1 MITING
7 YWFDGKTS
15 SQTDARMFVFGSGG
29 VRIERSEDGEVLSS
43 TLVSEMDVSARISD
57 IPRYIYFPNG
67 GKFET
72 DDNDTIDSVLN
83 KYRPSR
89 FHDFIHRLENRKR
102 YIISSL
108 LAVIIFGFFMVKYG
122 APITAKII
130 AAHLPQS
137 IFNYADEKTILIM
150 DKGILSPSELKED
163 EQIRIREY
171 FQSFINDNENLS
183 LKILFRKGGHIG
195 ANAFA
200 LPSGTIIFTDE
211 MVKISDKHEELLA
224 IFAHETGHV
233 LHRHGI
239 RTLIQDSL
247 LAFAIAA
254 IIGDASGTAE
264 ILLGLPI
271 ILTEMAYSR
280 TFENEADQYAL
291 DSLQAWGICPNH
303 FSNLMR
309 RIMEKR
315 RGKRQERKDSGNGQK
330 INMIINYLSTHP
342 STERRIEIFRK
353 ATDSENCT

>member
-15 SQTDARMFVFGSGG
+15 AQTDARVLIFGSGD
-29 VRIERSEDGEVLSS
+29 VRVERSGDGEKLSS

-57 IPRYIYFPNG
+57 TPRYIYFPNG

-72 DDNDTIDSVLN
+72 DDNDTLDRVLN
-83 KYRPSR
+83 KFRTSR
-89 FHDFIHRLENRKR
+89 FHNFIHMLENRKR
-102 YIISSL
+102 YIIFSF
-108 LAVIIFGFFMVKYG
+108 LAVIAFGFFMVKYG
-122 APITAKII
+122 APTAAKII

-137 IFNYADEKTILIM
+137 IYNYADEKTITIM

-163 EQIRIREY
+163 EQTRLRES

-195 ANAFA
+195 PNAFA

-211 MVKISDKHEELLA
+211 MVKISEKHEELLA
-224 IFAHETGHV
+224 IFAHEIGHV
-233 LHRHGI
+233 VHRHGM

-247 LAFAIAA
+247 LVFAITA
-254 IIGDASGTAE
+254 ITGDASGIAE

-280 TFENEADQYAL
+280 KFEKEADQYAL
-291 DSLQAWGICPNH
+291 DSLQARGICPNH

-315 RGKRQERKDSGNGQK
+315 EGKRQEKGPSGNK
-330 INMIINYLSTHP
+330 KKKDRIINYLSTHP
-342 STERRIEIFRK
+342 ATERRIEMFEK
-353 ATDSENCT
+353 ATDSKNCT